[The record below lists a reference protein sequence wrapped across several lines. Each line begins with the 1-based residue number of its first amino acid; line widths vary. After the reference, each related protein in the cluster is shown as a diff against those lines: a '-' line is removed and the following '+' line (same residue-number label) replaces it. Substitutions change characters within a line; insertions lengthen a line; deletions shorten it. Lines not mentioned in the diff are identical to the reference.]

1 MEAHSGKAFSKYWK
15 TVAVPIAPLDD
26 SNGAVVYEDV
36 VAWVHRYKALFTA
49 RDSVMVLP
57 ELLNAYCG
65 IGMEI
70 CWLLSTNNTGGTG
83 RSYDSALF
91 CLADR
96 MVWITGLTDVYRG
109 RIAEDWGMDA
119 LEEVFGVRLNRH
131 PSSLRRTD
139 IGVDKPNV
147 CYMMPVY
154 EYLGTSAQFQEERQR
169 LRVISS
175 KNTQLGS
182 KSYADLGKRFLHPR
196 TKYSSR

>member
-1 MEAHSGKAFSKYWK
+1 MAFSKYRK

-36 VAWVHRYKALFTA
+36 VAWLHQYKALFTA
-49 RDSVMVLP
+49 RDSVMGLP

-65 IGMEI
+65 IAMES
-70 CWLLSTNNTGGTG
+70 CWLISTNNTGGTG

-119 LEEVFGVRLNRH
+119 LEEVFG
-131 PSSLRRTD
+131 
-139 IGVDKPNV
+139 GK
-147 CYMMPVY
+147 
-154 EYLGTSAQFQEERQR
+154 
-169 LRVISS
+169 
-175 KNTQLGS
+175 TQ
-182 KSYADLGKRFLHPR
+182 
-196 TKYSSR
+196 